1 MAVVKRLQVSLFLL
15 CWAAVTFAMPLQDRI
30 DELKTKRV
38 IEEFYNLNKDRI
50 ETNYRAMF
58 PYLFTL
64 DESGVDTERWM
75 REYSGHESSMESV
88 GEEYENDLE
97 LSIKVYFINRANF
110 AASRQLSINKVSAEE
125 LRRLLFLTEYQIG
138 NLIEYREKSGLILS
152 AHELSSVNGF
162 NDYIACFCAVLFSFP
177 NEEADLYNIVYT
189 AAGNVGVY
197 GRRGETGLETQ
208 LRYSPQKYMRLRQKA
223 VYSLKSG
230 ANISAG
236 IFCENDAGE
245 GGRYFWKLW
254 SGDAKEMAV
263 SMAHREATG
272 MLNRKIPM
280 VDFISLNIAADNI
293 YVKNFKLKLIAGD
306 FRAGFGYG
314 LLMRQGLNFTN
325 YMQPI
330 SFASNCN
337 SVMPYNGSD
346 ENDYFR
352 GIALSAFASKQN
364 ISVFLFYSN
373 KMVDARIK
381 DGGYSSLLKDGK
393 HNTPSLF
400 ETRKSLGER
409 VYGANINKEWSRARV
424 GATAVISSL
433 DLPYCGRVNYYNGYR
448 RYNGSL
454 CNVGINWLYSFGV
467 AMIFGEVAYCAN
479 MGKVKES
486 SEFDIAASE
495 RIAAIVGTYLRI
507 GDNLEFTVGVR
518 HYGVSYIAPYSGPY
532 STLGET
538 YNQRGAFISL
548 FKPVFGSLK
557 LGLFA
562 DYTAYPFPR
571 YRLPYRTNS
580 FKVMAGLESYAQ
592 SIGFSWNLR
601 GVASSTP
608 FKTKLYLKGSGR
620 YNFGDLSLTGRGVVG
635 LKYGAAQL
643 SADYLSTGKKIRVS
657 AGGTYYNVSD
667 WENRIYMYEATIP
680 GTYGGRLLYKR
691 GFAGY
696 LYLMAKPSKWCK
708 LYFKYSA
715 PKGYTMFG
723 ADLIFK

>member
-280 VDFISLNIAADNI
+280 ADFISFNIAADNI

-486 SEFDIAASE
+486 SEFDTAASE

-620 YNFGDLSLTGRGVVG
+620 YNFGNLSLTGRGVVG

>member
-50 ETNYRAMF
+50 ETNYRAML

-280 VDFISLNIAADNI
+280 ADFISFNIAADNI

-486 SEFDIAASE
+486 SEFDTAASE

>member
-197 GRRGETGLETQ
+197 GRSGETGLETQ

-280 VDFISLNIAADNI
+280 ADFISFNIAADNI
-293 YVKNFKLKLIAGD
+293 CVKNFKLKLIAGD

-486 SEFDIAASE
+486 SEFDTAASE

-723 ADLIFK
+723 VDLIFK

>member
-280 VDFISLNIAADNI
+280 ADFISFNIAADNI
-293 YVKNFKLKLIAGD
+293 CVKNFKLKLIAGD

-486 SEFDIAASE
+486 SEFDTAASE

>member
-64 DESGVDTERWM
+64 DESGEDTERWM

-280 VDFISLNIAADNI
+280 ADFISFNIAADNI

-424 GATAVISSL
+424 GATAMISSL

-486 SEFDIAASE
+486 SEFDTAASE

-548 FKPVFGSLK
+548 FKPVLGSLK

-592 SIGFSWNLR
+592 SIDFSWNLR

-608 FKTKLYLKGSGR
+608 FKTKLYLKGSVR
-620 YNFGDLSLTGRGVVG
+620 YNLGDLSLTCRGVVG

>member
-110 AASRQLSINKVSAEE
+110 ATSRQLSINKVSAEE

-280 VDFISLNIAADNI
+280 ADFISFNIAADNI

-424 GATAVISSL
+424 GATAMISSL

-486 SEFDIAASE
+486 SEFDTAASE

>member
-272 MLNRKIPM
+272 MLNRKIP
-280 VDFISLNIAADNI
+280 VADFISFNIAADNI

>member
-280 VDFISLNIAADNI
+280 ADFISFNIAADNI

-393 HNTPSLF
+393 HNTLSLF

-448 RYNGSL
+448 RYNSSL

-486 SEFDIAASE
+486 SEFDTAASE

-620 YNFGDLSLTGRGVVG
+620 YNFGDLSLTCRGVVG

>member
-75 REYSGHESSMESV
+75 REYSGHESSIESV

-97 LSIKVYFINRANF
+97 LSINVYFINRANF

-197 GRRGETGLETQ
+197 GRSGETGLETQ

-280 VDFISLNIAADNI
+280 ADFISFNIAADNI
-293 YVKNFKLKLIAGD
+293 CVKNFKLKLIAGD

-486 SEFDIAASE
+486 SEFDTAASE

-608 FKTKLYLKGSGR
+608 FKTKHYLKGSGR

-723 ADLIFK
+723 VDLIFK

>member
-152 AHELSSVNGF
+152 THELSSVNGF

-280 VDFISLNIAADNI
+280 ADFISFNIAADNI
-293 YVKNFKLKLIAGD
+293 CVKNFKLKLIAGD

-448 RYNGSL
+448 CYNGSL

-486 SEFDIAASE
+486 SEFDTAASE

-548 FKPVFGSLK
+548 FRPVFGSLK

-601 GVASSTP
+601 GVVSSTP

-620 YNFGDLSLTGRGVVG
+620 YNLGDLSLTGRGVVG

>member
-280 VDFISLNIAADNI
+280 ADFISFNIAADNI

-424 GATAVISSL
+424 GATAMISSL

-486 SEFDIAASE
+486 SEFDTAASE

>member
-280 VDFISLNIAADNI
+280 ADFISLNIAADNI
-293 YVKNFKLKLIAGD
+293 CVKNFKLKLIAGD

-486 SEFDIAASE
+486 SEFDTAASE

>member
-197 GRRGETGLETQ
+197 GRSGETGLETQ

-280 VDFISLNIAADNI
+280 ADFISFNIAADNI
-293 YVKNFKLKLIAGD
+293 CVKNFKLKLIAGD

-486 SEFDIAASE
+486 SEFDTAASE

-608 FKTKLYLKGSGR
+608 FKTKLYLRGSGR

-723 ADLIFK
+723 VDLIFK

>member
-189 AAGNVGVY
+189 AVGNVGVY

-272 MLNRKIPM
+272 TLNRKIPM
-280 VDFISLNIAADNI
+280 ADFISFNIAADNI

-314 LLMRQGLNFTN
+314 LLMQQGLNFTN

-486 SEFDIAASE
+486 SEFDTAASE

>member
-280 VDFISLNIAADNI
+280 ADFISFNIAADNI
-293 YVKNFKLKLIAGD
+293 CVKNFKLKLIAGD

-486 SEFDIAASE
+486 SEFDTAASE

-620 YNFGDLSLTGRGVVG
+620 YNFGNLSLTGRGVVG

>member
-280 VDFISLNIAADNI
+280 ADFISLNIAADNI
-293 YVKNFKLKLIAGD
+293 CVKNFKLKLIAGD

-448 RYNGSL
+448 HYNGSL

-486 SEFDIAASE
+486 SEFDTAASE

-518 HYGVSYIAPYSGPY
+518 HYGVGYIAPYSGPY

>member
-280 VDFISLNIAADNI
+280 ADFISFNIAADNI
-293 YVKNFKLKLIAGD
+293 CVKNFKLKLIAGD

>member
-75 REYSGHESSMESV
+75 REYSGHESLMESV

-280 VDFISLNIAADNI
+280 ADFISFNIAADNI

-393 HNTPSLF
+393 HNTPPLF

-486 SEFDIAASE
+486 SEFDTAASE

-518 HYGVSYIAPYSGPY
+518 HYGVSYIAPYSGAY

-620 YNFGDLSLTGRGVVG
+620 YNFGNLSLTGRGVVG

>member
-280 VDFISLNIAADNI
+280 ADFISFNIAADNI

-486 SEFDIAASE
+486 SEFDTAASE

-608 FKTKLYLKGSGR
+608 FKTKLYLKGSVR
-620 YNFGDLSLTGRGVVG
+620 YNLGDLSLTCRGVVG

>member
-1 MAVVKRLQVSLFLL
+1 MTVVKRLQVSLFLL

-88 GEEYENDLE
+88 GEEFENDLE

-280 VDFISLNIAADNI
+280 ADFISFNIAADNI

-424 GATAVISSL
+424 GAPAMISSL

-486 SEFDIAASE
+486 SEFDTAASE

-608 FKTKLYLKGSGR
+608 FKTKLYLKGSVR
-620 YNFGDLSLTGRGVVG
+620 YNLGDLSLTCRGVVG

>member
-1 MAVVKRLQVSLFLL
+1 M
-15 CWAAVTFAMPLQDRI
+15 
-30 DELKTKRV
+30 
-38 IEEFYNLNKDRI
+38 
-50 ETNYRAMF
+50 
-58 PYLFTL
+58 
-64 DESGVDTERWM
+64 
-75 REYSGHESSMESV
+75 
-88 GEEYENDLE
+88 
-97 LSIKVYFINRANF
+97 
-110 AASRQLSINKVSAEE
+110 
-125 LRRLLFLTEYQIG
+125 
-138 NLIEYREKSGLILS
+138 
-152 AHELSSVNGF
+152 
-162 NDYIACFCAVLFSFP
+162 
-177 NEEADLYNIVYT
+177 
-189 AAGNVGVY
+189 
-197 GRRGETGLETQ
+197 
-208 LRYSPQKYMRLRQKA
+208 
-223 VYSLKSG
+223 
-230 ANISAG
+230 
-236 IFCENDAGE
+236 
-245 GGRYFWKLW
+245 
-254 SGDAKEMAV
+254 
-263 SMAHREATG
+263 
-272 MLNRKIPM
+272 
-280 VDFISLNIAADNI
+280 
-293 YVKNFKLKLIAGD
+293 
-306 FRAGFGYG
+306 
-314 LLMRQGLNFTN
+314 
-325 YMQPI
+325 
-330 SFASNCN
+330 
-337 SVMPYNGSD
+337 
-346 ENDYFR
+346 
-352 GIALSAFASKQN
+352 
-364 ISVFLFYSN
+364 
-373 KMVDARIK
+373 
-381 DGGYSSLLKDGK
+381 
-393 HNTPSLF
+393 
-400 ETRKSLGER
+400 
-409 VYGANINKEWSRARV
+409 
-424 GATAVISSL
+424 ISSL

-486 SEFDIAASE
+486 SEFDTAASE

-723 ADLIFK
+723 VDLIFK

>member
-152 AHELSSVNGF
+152 THELSSVNGF

-280 VDFISLNIAADNI
+280 ADFISFNIAADNI
-293 YVKNFKLKLIAGD
+293 CVKNFKLKLIAGD

-486 SEFDIAASE
+486 SEFDTAASE
-495 RIAAIVGTYLRI
+495 RIAAIVGTYLMI

-548 FKPVFGSLK
+548 FRPVFGSLK

-620 YNFGDLSLTGRGVVG
+620 YNLGDLSLTGRGVVG

>member
-280 VDFISLNIAADNI
+280 ADFISFNIVADNI

-381 DGGYSSLLKDGK
+381 DCGYSSLLKDGK

-486 SEFDIAASE
+486 SEFDTAASE

-620 YNFGDLSLTGRGVVG
+620 YNFGNLSLTGRGVVG

-708 LYFKYSA
+708 LYFRDCRL
-715 PKGYTMFG
+715 MFS
-723 ADLIFK
+723 I

>member
-280 VDFISLNIAADNI
+280 ADFISFNIAADNI

-486 SEFDIAASE
+486 SEFDTAASE

-620 YNFGDLSLTGRGVVG
+620 YNFGDLSLTCRGVVG

>member
-280 VDFISLNIAADNI
+280 ADFISFNIAADNI

-393 HNTPSLF
+393 HNTLSLF

-448 RYNGSL
+448 RYNSSL

-486 SEFDIAASE
+486 SEFDTAASE

-620 YNFGDLSLTGRGVVG
+620 YNFGDLSLTCRGVVG

-680 GTYGGRLLYKR
+680 GT
-691 GFAGY
+691 
-696 LYLMAKPSKWCK
+696 S
-708 LYFKYSA
+708 
-715 PKGYTMFG
+715 
-723 ADLIFK
+723 

>member
-280 VDFISLNIAADNI
+280 ADFISFNIAADNI

-486 SEFDIAASE
+486 SEFDTAASE

-532 STLGET
+532 STLGEI

>member
-280 VDFISLNIAADNI
+280 ADFISFNIAADNI

-680 GTYGGRLLYKR
+680 GTYSGRLLYKR

>member
-189 AAGNVGVY
+189 AVGNVGVY

-272 MLNRKIPM
+272 TLNRKIPM
-280 VDFISLNIAADNI
+280 ADFISFNIAADNI
-293 YVKNFKLKLIAGD
+293 CVKNFKLKLIAGD

-486 SEFDIAASE
+486 SEFDTAASE

>member
-1 MAVVKRLQVSLFLL
+1 MVVVKRLQVSLFLL

-280 VDFISLNIAADNI
+280 ADFISFNIAADNI

-373 KMVDARIK
+373 KLVDARIK

-424 GATAVISSL
+424 GATAMISSL

-486 SEFDIAASE
+486 SEFDTAASE

-608 FKTKLYLKGSGR
+608 FKTKLYLKGSVR
-620 YNFGDLSLTGRGVVG
+620 YNLGDLSLTCRGVVG

>member
-30 DELKTKRV
+30 DEHKTKRV

-152 AHELSSVNGF
+152 THELSSVNGF

-280 VDFISLNIAADNI
+280 ADFISFNIAADNI
-293 YVKNFKLKLIAGD
+293 CVKNFKLKLIAGD

-486 SEFDIAASE
+486 SEFDTAASE

-548 FKPVFGSLK
+548 FRPVFGSLK

-620 YNFGDLSLTGRGVVG
+620 YNLGDLSLTGRGVVG

>member
-64 DESGVDTERWM
+64 DESGEDTERWM

-280 VDFISLNIAADNI
+280 ADFISFNIAADNI

-424 GATAVISSL
+424 GATAMISSL

-486 SEFDIAASE
+486 SEFDTAASE

-592 SIGFSWNLR
+592 SIDFSWNLR

-608 FKTKLYLKGSGR
+608 FKTKLYLKGSVR
-620 YNFGDLSLTGRGVVG
+620 YNLGDLSLTCRGVVG

-708 LYFKYSA
+708 LYFK
-715 PKGYTMFG
+715 
-723 ADLIFK
+723 

>member
-64 DESGVDTERWM
+64 DESGEDTERWM

-280 VDFISLNIAADNI
+280 ADFISFNIAADNI

-424 GATAVISSL
+424 GATAMISSL

-486 SEFDIAASE
+486 SEFDTAASE

-592 SIGFSWNLR
+592 SIDFSWNLR

-608 FKTKLYLKGSGR
+608 FKTKLYLKGSVR
-620 YNFGDLSLTGRGVVG
+620 YNLGDLSLTCRGVVG

>member
-280 VDFISLNIAADNI
+280 ADFISFNIAADNI

-467 AMIFGEVAYCAN
+467 AMIFGYC
-479 MGKVKES
+479 
-486 SEFDIAASE
+486 
-495 RIAAIVGTYLRI
+495 
-507 GDNLEFTVGVR
+507 
-518 HYGVSYIAPYSGPY
+518 
-532 STLGET
+532 
-538 YNQRGAFISL
+538 
-548 FKPVFGSLK
+548 FKKCV
-557 LGLFA
+557 
-562 DYTAYPFPR
+562 
-571 YRLPYRTNS
+571 
-580 FKVMAGLESYAQ
+580 
-592 SIGFSWNLR
+592 
-601 GVASSTP
+601 
-608 FKTKLYLKGSGR
+608 
-620 YNFGDLSLTGRGVVG
+620 
-635 LKYGAAQL
+635 
-643 SADYLSTGKKIRVS
+643 
-657 AGGTYYNVSD
+657 
-667 WENRIYMYEATIP
+667 
-680 GTYGGRLLYKR
+680 
-691 GFAGY
+691 
-696 LYLMAKPSKWCK
+696 
-708 LYFKYSA
+708 
-715 PKGYTMFG
+715 
-723 ADLIFK
+723 

>member
-1 MAVVKRLQVSLFLL
+1 MVVVKRLQVCLFAV
-15 CWAAVTFAMPLQDRI
+15 CWAVVACAMPGPDRTNEI
-30 DELKTKRV
+30 AAKRA
-38 IEEFYNLNKDRI
+38 IEEFYNLNKERI
-50 ETNYRAMF
+50 ESNYRALF
-58 PYLFTL
+58 PYLFSL
-64 DESGVDTERWM
+64 DESGVDTDRWM
-75 REYSGHESSMESV
+75 LEYSGKESSMESV
-88 GEEYENDLE
+88 GEEYEADLE
-97 LSIKVYFINRANF
+97 LSIKTYFINRANF
-110 AASRQLSINKVSAEE
+110 AACRQRSINKISADE

-138 NLIEYREKSGLILS
+138 NLIEYRAKSGLILS
-152 AHELSSVNGF
+152 ARELAAVKGF

-189 AAGNVGVY
+189 AAESRDAF
-197 GRRGETGLETQ
+197 GRRRQSGLETQ

-223 VYSLKSG
+223 AYSLRSG

-272 MLNRKIPM
+272 MLKRKIP
-280 VDFISLNIAADNI
+280 VADFISFNIAADNI

-486 SEFDIAASE
+486 SEFDTAASE

-723 ADLIFK
+723 VDLIFK

>member
-152 AHELSSVNGF
+152 ANELSSVNGF

-280 VDFISLNIAADNI
+280 ADFISFNIAADNI

-608 FKTKLYLKGSGR
+608 FKTKLYLKGSVR
-620 YNFGDLSLTGRGVVG
+620 YNLGDLSLTCRGVVG

>member
-189 AAGNVGVY
+189 AAWNVGVY

-280 VDFISLNIAADNI
+280 ADFISFNIAADNI

-486 SEFDIAASE
+486 SEFDTAASE

-608 FKTKLYLKGSGR
+608 FKTKLYLKGSIR
-620 YNFGDLSLTGRGVVG
+620 YNLGDLSLTCRGVVG